1 MKRQKQRR
9 ILTVLIATVIAGAP
23 LLFLMSTLESS
34 DPRPGGDASS
44 ATSSTSSLPRDA
56 ALDVAPLAHV
66 GTPNNLS
73 AIAYGFG
80 SVWVTWWDNEGKRTS
95 GFLAELD
102 PETGEELAR
111 LEVPYSPWED
121 GSGSLA
127 VGQNLLWIVGHQ
139 PGTTFSDVV
148 LVALQTDPL
157 RVVAEVPLADGDAGG
172 VTGSPDGGAWATVVT
187 RDKSGT
193 ESSRAYYVS
202 PTTWLVEQQIDLGSM
217 RGQDLVATS
226 AGRLWVRGPILENGG
241 LVGEVLKGFDL
252 ASLTEVATLPDVADI
267 MWDGSR
273 IWIRHADE
281 STTYLQEFDETTGE
295 VTGDPLLLPGNV
307 QIAGQAGSG
316 WVVGSKVQLVDLA
329 NMTTVS
335 SAQVDGGEAVAAS
348 SQAVW
353 VLKSDSTVVLV
364 RVDGASSTGST
375 QGEPAN
381 QGVT

>member
-1 MKRQKQRR
+1 
-9 ILTVLIATVIAGAP
+9 
-23 LLFLMSTLESS
+23 
-34 DPRPGGDASS
+34 
-44 ATSSTSSLPRDA
+44 
-56 ALDVAPLAHV
+56 
-66 GTPNNLS
+66 
-73 AIAYGFG
+73 
-80 SVWVTWWDNEGKRTS
+80 
-95 GFLAELD
+95 
-102 PETGEELAR
+102 
-111 LEVPYSPWED
+111 
-121 GSGSLA
+121 
-127 VGQNLLWIVGHQ
+127 
-139 PGTTFSDVV
+139 
-148 LVALQTDPL
+148 
-157 RVVAEVPLADGDAGG
+157 
-172 VTGSPDGGAWATVVT
+172 
-187 RDKSGT
+187 
-193 ESSRAYYVS
+193 
-202 PTTWLVEQQIDLGSM
+202 
-217 RGQDLVATS
+217 
-226 AGRLWVRGPILENGG
+226 
-241 LVGEVLKGFDL
+241 VLKGFDL
-252 ASLTEVATLPDVADI
+252 ASLTEVATLSDVADI